1 MNGERHI
8 TTEQFT
14 AWLSRVMLI
23 VAAIA
28 AASLIAEYGFFLEQR
43 FLRIL
48 HVIDL
53 AVVGMFIIDA
63 VVRFSL
69 ARRKLSFLKARWP
82 SALIVVLIGI
92 QFVVVAQLRGRGWLA
107 PFLEERTVFSIAKG
121 YIIVLQMSIV
131 FFIVGEMIRVNQR
144 MASLRVRP
152 ARTVMLSFM
161 FVIMIGA
168 LMLSTPRAT
177 PDGAMPVVDA
187 FFTATSAVCVTGLT
201 VRDTGSDFTTFGHG
215 VILALIQIGGLGLI
229 TFTAFFAIVMRR
241 GLGVK
246 ESLVLR
252 GMLTF
257 ETVGRIGRTLKYM
270 IGLTLGIEALGA
282 AALYFLSRNE
292 FGGTAE
298 AVQVSVFHAISA
310 FCNAGL
316 SLFSTSFERYAD
328 NIPINLVVTAL
339 IIVGGLGFPVIMNVV
354 GRRPLAS
361 GKTFSRWSLHT
372 RVVAAMTAMLL
383 VTGTVLFYILEYDGV
398 LAGVSVGEG
407 LLKSFFASVTART
420 AGFNTVRTAWL
431 GLPTLF
437 MLAALMFIGGSPGG
451 TAGGVKTSTFGIV
464 LASVFSSFSGR
475 GRIELYHRRV
485 PERIVREALV
495 VVAMGILV
503 VSFGVFVL
511 LTVEDLA
518 LSDAMFEV
526 VSAFGTV
533 GLSTGVTPGLSAA
546 GKIVLMIIML
556 TGRIGPLTL
565 ALAIG
570 QRGERHLY
578 DYPEERVVI
587 G

>member
-1 MNGERHI
+1 MNVDRHLI
-8 TTEQFT
+8 TETLT
-14 AWLSRVMLI
+14 AWLSRSMI
-23 VAAIA
+23 VVAGIA
-28 AASLIAEYGFFLEQR
+28 AASLIVEYGFFLDR
-43 FLRIL
+43 GAVAAL
-48 HVIDL
+48 HFIDMCI
-53 AVVGMFIIDA
+53 VGTFIVNA
-63 VVRFSL
+63 VVRFWF
-69 ARRKLSFLKARWP
+69 ARDKLSFLKARWP
-82 SALIVVLIGI
+82 IAVIVLLIGVLLIVVA
-92 QFVVVAQLRGRGWLA
+92 VLRSRGQLA
-107 PFLEERTVFSIAKG
+107 PFLEERTVFSIARG
-121 YIIVLQMSIV
+121 YILVLQMSIV
-131 FFIVGEMIRVNQR
+131 FFILGEMIRVNRR

-152 ARTVMLSFM
+152 ARTVMLSFV
-161 FVIMIGA
+161 FVI
-168 LMLSTPRAT
+168 LMGSLLLAVPRAT
-177 PDGAMPVVDA
+177 PGGEIPVLDA

-201 VRDTGSDFTTFGHG
+201 VRDTGSDFTSFGHG

-246 ESLVLR
+246 ETLVLR

-270 IGLTLGIEALGA
+270 IGLTLGLEAIGA
-282 AALYFLSRNE
+282 LALFLLSRGD
-292 FGGTAE
+292 FGDTGE
-298 AVQVSVFHAISA
+298 AVRVSVFHSISA

-316 SLFSTSFERYAD
+316 SLFATSFERYAD
-328 NIPINLVVTAL
+328 NIPINLVMTSL
-339 IIVGGLGFPVIMNVV
+339 IIVGGLGFPVLMNAL
-354 GRRPLAS
+354 GRRPLAARKAS
-361 GKTFSRWSLHT
+361 RRWSLHT
-372 RVVAAMTAMLL
+372 RVVVTMTALLL
-383 VTGTVLFYILEYDGV
+383 VSGTLLFYLLERNGILFGC
-398 LAGVSVGEG
+398 SVGEG
-407 LLKSFFASVTART
+407 LLKSYFASVTART

-451 TAGGVKTSTFGIV
+451 TAGGVKTSTLGIV
-464 LASVFSSFSGR
+464 LASVFATFSGR
-475 GRIELYHRRV
+475 DRVELYHRRV
-485 PERIVREALV
+485 PDLVVREALV

-518 LSDAMFEV
+518 LSDAFFEV

-546 GKIVLMIIML
+546 GKIVLMLIML

>member
-1 MNGERHI
+1 MNGDRHNTAERL
-8 TTEQFT
+8 T
-14 AWLSRVMLI
+14 AWLSRVMLV
-23 VAAIA
+23 VAVVA
-28 AASLIAEYGFFLEQR
+28 AASLVAEYAFFLEPSA
-43 FLRIL
+43 LRIL

-53 AVVGMFIIDA
+53 AVVGMFVLDA

-69 ARRKLSFLKARWP
+69 ARKKLAFLKARWP
-82 SALIVVLIGI
+82 SAVIVLLIGI
-92 QFVVVAQLRGRGWLA
+92 QLIIVAVLRGRGGLA

-121 YIIVLQMSIV
+121 YIVVLQISIV
-131 FFIVGEMIRVNQR
+131 FFILSEMVRVNRR
-144 MASLRVRP
+144 MAALRVRP
-152 ARTVMLSFM
+152 ARTVMFSFV
-161 FVIMIGA
+161 FVILVGT
-168 LMLSTPRAT
+168 LLLSTPRAT
-177 PDGAMPVVDA
+177 PGGEIPVVDA

-215 VILALIQIGGLGLI
+215 VILVLIQIGGLGLI

-270 IGLTLGIEALGA
+270 IGLTLGLEALGA
-282 AALYFLSRNE
+282 LGLFLFSRGD
-292 FGGTAE
+292 FGTTGDAIW
-298 AVQVSVFHAISA
+298 VSVFHAISA

-316 SLFSTSFERYAD
+316 SLFTTSFERYAES
-328 NIPINLVVTAL
+328 IPINLVMTSL
-339 IIVGGLGFPVIMNVV
+339 IIIGGLGFPVLMNVL
-354 GRRPLAS
+354 GRRPLAA
-361 GKTFSRWSLHT
+361 GKASQRWSLHT
-372 RVVAAMTAMLL
+372 RVVVAMTAALL
-383 VTGTVLFYILEYDGV
+383 VTGTIVFYLLERDGILYGC
-398 LAGVSVGEG
+398 SFGEG
-407 LLKSFFASVTART
+407 LLKSYFASVTART

-431 GLPTLF
+431 GMPTLF

-451 TAGGVKTSTFGIV
+451 TAGGVKTSTLGIV
-464 LASVFSSFSGR
+464 LASVFSTFGGR
-475 GRIELYHRRV
+475 DRVELYRRRV
-485 PERIVREALV
+485 PELVVREALV

-511 LTVEDLA
+511 LTVEDLP
-518 LSDAMFEV
+518 LSDALFEV

-546 GKIVLMIIML
+546 GKIVLMLIML